1 MRKIFL
7 ILFVCCFPIVSPA
20 QTAKPIQV
28 NPAGKAG
35 VQKSVFGIQTGYL
48 GIWFNNEA
56 RLSNSFVLRS
66 EIGFSAQIWG
76 LGFEKTGYLL
86 TPVISLEPR
95 WYYNLRKRK
104 SKSKRIDGNSGNFLS
119 LQTNFFPGGRA
130 ISNYDNVNIN
140 PFLTIAVLWGIRRN
154 IGRHFNFELGVG
166 PEYVHNYPNTEGYG
180 ESDTYSLNFLIRIGY
195 RF

>member
-1 MRKIFL
+1 MKKVFL
-7 ILFVCCFPIVSPA
+7 MLLAFGFSAVSLA
-20 QTAKPIQV
+20 QTVKPVQIISAAKP
-28 NPAGKAG
+28 G
-35 VQKSVFGIQTGYL
+35 VEKSVFGIQTGYL
-48 GIWFNNEA
+48 GIWVNNEA

-66 EIGFSAQIWG
+66 EIGFAAQIWG
-76 LGFEKTGYLL
+76 SLFEKAGYLL

-104 SKSKRIDGNSGNFLS
+104 SKSKRIVGNSGNFLS
-119 LQTNFFPGGRA
+119 LQTSFYPGGRA

-140 PFLTIAVLWGIRRN
+140 PFLMIAVLWCMRRN

-166 PEYVHNYPNTEGYG
+166 PEYDHNYPDTDGHG
-180 ESDTYSLNFLIRIGY
+180 VSDTYSVNFLIRIGY